1 MNSIDATRASRSARA
16 RVARSAMGDARW
28 MVGDWIVHAAAQRI
42 ERAGI
47 SIALEPR
54 MMAVLTELSRQPGSV
69 LSADSLLQ
77 TCWPDEALGDNPV
90 HKVIAGLRRALGDSA
105 TTPSYIAT
113 IRKQGYR
120 LVAPIRVLLD
130 QGPRGHQD
138 SRRGQSPFRGLV
150 AFDRAHADVF
160 FGRDQAVSTLHA
172 RLGAQWDRGSPLI
185 VLLGPSGSGK
195 TSLVQAGLVP
205 ALFATRVTDKAHPL
219 LRASTAAIVD
229 LGSLDEFGPWT
240 AVAGGLLDWEI
251 DGTPL
256 LRGFSIESLA
266 ARLRDDPD
274 HVIRLIRMGLTARS
288 ASERDPPL
296 LVLDRLEG
304 LFQLADPRAAGDV
317 IECVD
322 RFVRLRLVLVVAV
335 CRNDF
340 YPSLAAHPALMR
352 DQEHGAHMNL
362 APPDNEAIAQIIR
375 LPARAAGLTYGTDAS
390 GLNRL
395 DDRLC
400 ADAMQMRDALPLL
413 QYTLQEL
420 YLQRAPGD
428 ELTWAAYDEMGGLEG
443 SIGRRAEATLAALP
457 PAQQDALSRVLPRL
471 VGLPVEDA
479 APTGRWV
486 PMTELSD
493 EHERALL
500 SALVQARLLVA
511 DHLAGKPGCRVAH
524 EALLRSWPRVITWV
538 AQHRAALAARDQLQ
552 PWVQRWA
559 DGARPSALLLPRGSM
574 LWQASTAMAEA
585 PQLFGGDVR
594 EYITRSNAR
603 LRRQARWRWGAGA
616 GVACLA
622 VAAAVVA
629 ALNAKLAR
637 VAAEHELQ
645 SQHLASFM
653 LGDLADQLRP
663 IGRLDLL
670 GSIGEQG
677 LRVLTGE
684 NARDESSRDALQR
697 AKALVV
703 IGEVDGS
710 RGKGHTAVAVAALEQ
725 AQRLLDSLAPHGLLP
740 GDYYK
745 TVGAAAFWRGQI
757 AFDQGDLALA
767 STQMARYRDACERWL
782 VAVPG
787 DPTARTELGFA
798 LNSLGSIAMRR
809 SAWIEAGRWFE
820 AALALKQT
828 ALAARPNDTAAL
840 EAVASSRTWLGL
852 VVRVRG
858 EPRKALALF
867 DAAQVTQLSLHTAR
881 PTEFVRLHDLG
892 ILQVRR
898 AETLRDLGD
907 VDGAARAM
915 DVAVE
920 WLGQAVDN
928 DQSNRYW
935 QAERANA
942 EAGRLIAH
950 LDAGLPVG
958 NTLPNLAER
967 VMQAGH
973 GQSPGLNYLWEETA
987 ARLSAVRAMLAA
999 QRADWP
1005 AALAALADAEHRL
1018 QVLFATRPLN
1028 WQLSELR
1035 ARLALLYASVP
1046 DVPGRTPTRA
1056 STCAAQARALQASVD
1071 SGQAG
1076 LVQQAWLATRACSS
1090 SGRPDAVTLQG
1101 LTARQASADG
1111 RKSHH
1116 SPLTRLP

>member
-1 MNSIDATRASRSARA
+1 MTTTDASRNAPAR
-16 RVARSAMGDARW
+16 DARW
-28 MVGDWIVHAAAQRI
+28 MVGDWLVHAAAHRV

-54 MMAVLTELSRQPGSV
+54 MMAVLTELSRQPGAV
-69 LSADSLLQ
+69 FSADSLLQ
-77 TCWPDEALGDNPV
+77 ACWPGEALGDNPV
-90 HKVIAGLRRALGDSA
+90 HKVIAGLRRALSDNA
-105 TTPSYIAT
+105 TTPIYIET

-120 LVAPIRVLLD
+120 LVAPVRVLSV
-130 QGPRGHQD
+130 QGPRGHQS
-138 SRRGQSPFRGLV
+138 SRRGRSPFRGLE
-150 AFDRAHADVF
+150 AFERAHADVF
-160 FGRDQAVSTLHA
+160 FGRDPAVSALHA
-172 RLGAQWDRGSPLI
+172 RLGAQWDRGFPLV

-205 ALFATRVTDKAHPL
+205 ALFARRPSDESPAL

-229 LGSLDEFGPWT
+229 LGSLDKFGPWA
-240 AVAGGLLDWEI
+240 AVAGGLLDWEV

-256 LRGFSIESLA
+256 LPGFSIESLA
-266 ARLRDDPD
+266 ARLRDEPD
-274 HVIRLIRMGLTARS
+274 HVIRLVRIGLATMSGDQAG
-288 ASERDPPL
+288 ERAPPL

-304 LFQLADPRAAGDV
+304 LFQLADPRVARDV

-322 RFVRLRLVLVVAV
+322 RFVRLRLVLVIAV

-352 DQEHGAHMNL
+352 DQEHGAHLNL
-362 APPDNEAIAQIIR
+362 APPGTEAIAQIIR

-400 ADAMQMRDALPLL
+400 ADAMHMRDALPLL

-457 PAQQDALSRVLPRL
+457 TAQQDALSRVLPRL
-471 VGLPVEDA
+471 VILPVEDA

-486 PMTELSD
+486 ATTELGD
-493 EHERALL
+493 EHERALVR
-500 SALVQARLLVA
+500 ALVQARLLVA

-559 DGARPSALLLPRGSM
+559 DGARPGALLLPRGSM
-574 LWQASTAMAEA
+574 LWQASTAMAEV
-585 PQLFGGDVR
+585 PQLFGGDLR
-594 EYITRSNAR
+594 DYITRSNAR
-603 LRRQARWRWGAGA
+603 LRRQAHWRWGAGV
-616 GVACLA
+616 GIACLA
-622 VAAAVVA
+622 VAAALVA
-629 ALNAKLAR
+629 ARNAKLAR

-684 NARDESSRDALQR
+684 DARDESPADALQR

-710 RGKGHTAVAVAALEQ
+710 RGKGHTAVAIAALEQ
-725 AQRLLDSLAPHGLLP
+725 AQRLLESLAPLHGLPP

-745 TVGAAAFWRGQI
+745 TLGAAAFWRGQI
-757 AFDQGDLALA
+757 AFDQGDLAHA
-767 STQMARYRDACERWL
+767 STQMERYRDACERWL
-782 VAVPG
+782 AMLPG

-798 LNSLGSIAMRR
+798 LNSLGSIAVRR
-809 SAWIEAGRWFE
+809 SAWTEAERWFE
-820 AALALKQT
+820 AALALKQ
-828 ALAARPNDTAAL
+828 AVLAAKPDDTETL
-840 EAVASSRTWLGL
+840 DAVASSRTWLGL
-852 VVRVRG
+852 VARVRG

-867 DAAQVTQLSLHTAR
+867 DAAQVTQLALHAAR
-881 PTEFVRLHDLG
+881 PGEFARLYDLG

-898 AETLRDLGD
+898 AEALRDLGD
-907 VDGAARAM
+907 VNAAARAM
-915 DVAVE
+915 DAAAG
-920 WLGQAVDN
+920 WLGQAVGN

-935 QAERANA
+935 QAEQANA
-942 EAGRLIAH
+942 EAARLIAH
-950 LDAGLPVG
+950 LDAGLPVRDA
-958 NTLPNLAER
+958 LPSLTER
-967 VMQAGH
+967 GTRAGQ
-973 GQSPGLNYLWEETA
+973 GPELDYLWRVTA
-987 ARLSAVRAMLAA
+987 ARLAAVHAMLAT

-1005 AALAALADAEHRL
+1005 AALAALADADRRL
-1018 QVLFATRPLN
+1018 QALVVTRPLN
-1028 WQLSELR
+1028 WQLNEFR

-1046 DVPGRTPTRA
+1046 DVPDRTPTRA
-1056 STCAAQARALQASVD
+1056 ATCVTQARALQPSVD

-1076 LVQQAWLATRACSS
+1076 LVQEAWLATRACS
-1090 SGRPDAVTLQG
+1090 GAGQPDAATLQRLIAG
-1101 LTARQASADG
+1101 GYRPTTANFNT
-1111 RKSHH
+1111 HH
-1116 SPLTRLP
+1116 